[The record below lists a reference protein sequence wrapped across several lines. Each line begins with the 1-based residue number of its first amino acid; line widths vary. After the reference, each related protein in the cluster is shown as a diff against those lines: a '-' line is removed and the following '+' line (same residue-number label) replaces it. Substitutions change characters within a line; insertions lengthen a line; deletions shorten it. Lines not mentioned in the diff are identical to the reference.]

1 MRRFSGAAMAA
12 VISLAISLGGL
23 AGAANDGGVTTS
35 PSVSPPRPA
44 APASSSS
51 ATPFPAIAPFSPPSP
66 SVPAPPPSGPPNPLA
81 SPFPKQQASSITI
94 SFEGKTHLCGEQ
106 DAQPFLIRGNWF
118 PKKPEDAKAG
128 QQLLKQAIDY
138 RTEKYGQFPGFGSPS
153 QNPHPPK
160 YYAESTSFLGLPIQL
175 NKRIIP
181 ALKCVEAALTTTG
194 LEKTYKPSGLSGIRF
209 SNTYRGVEVSNHVY
223 GIAIDIDPSRN
234 SCCGCVAPWPNHP
247 LCKKKGTPYDRM
259 AMPRSWVEV
268 FEKYGFYW
276 LGHDAL
282 QDTMHFEFL
291 GDPDK
296 IFAN

>member
-1 MRRFSGAAMAA
+1 MRRFSGAT
-12 VISLAISLGGL
+12 LAIVATLGGIAAA
-23 AGAANDGGVTTS
+23 AGDAGVTQ
-35 PSVSPPRPA
+35 SVSPSAGP
-44 APASSSS
+44 SSSTRS
-51 ATPFPAIAPFSPPSP
+51 PSPFPTLAPFSPPSP
-66 SVPAPPPSGPPNPLA
+66 SIPPPSPAGPANPLA
-81 SPFPKQQASSITI
+81 APFPKQQSSSLTI
-94 SFEGKTHLCGEQ
+94 SFEGKTHLCNEQ
-106 DAQPFLIRGNWF
+106 EAQAFLIRGNWF
-118 PKKPEDAKAG
+118 PKKAEEAKAG
-128 QQLLKQAIDY
+128 AALLKQAIDY

-153 QNPHPPK
+153 LNAHPPK
-160 YYAESTSFLGLPIQL
+160 FYAEATSFLGLPIQL
-175 NKRIIP
+175 NKRVIP
-181 ALKCVEAALTTTG
+181 ALKCVEAALTTSG

-209 SNTYRGVEVSNHVY
+209 SNTYRGVEISNHVY

-268 FEKYGFYW
+268 FERYGFYW